1 MSRLFPPDVL
11 AFFEAHN
18 YGRTAQ
24 EMTALLNA
32 TFGTSYTTEQI
43 KACRA
48 RHHWDSGLTG
58 RFEKGFT
65 PHNKGKKGVSYPGT
79 EPTQFKPGHL
89 PHNHRPVG
97 SLRIDKK
104 DGFTYKKIAEPNKWK
119 MLHVINWEAVH
130 GPVPPGHAL
139 IFKDRDRTN
148 CDPDNLILVTRGELA
163 VLNKRGLLSDNPETT
178 ETAVA
183 LVRLIR
189 AKAMKKKE
197 GKKGKI

>member
-11 AFFEAHN
+11 AFFEVHN

-32 TFGTSYTTEQI
+32 TFGTSYTREQI

-58 RFEKGFT
+58 YFEKGHI
-65 PHNKGKKGVSYPGT
+65 PHNKGKKGVSYPGSVA
-79 EPTQFKPGHL
+79 TQFKKGHV
-89 PHNHRPVG
+89 PAKHRPVG
-97 SLRIDKK
+97 SVRRDSEGYI
-104 DGFTYKKIAEPNKWK
+104 YKKVAEPNKWK

-130 GPVPPGHAL
+130 GPLPPGHAL

-189 AKAMKKKE
+189 AKAMKKKK
-197 GKKGKI
+197 GKKGEI